1 MSNAVRPGRCA
12 WWTVVGGCR
21 HASSPPCRGRCE
33 CDTAYLEPQDE
44 NDLELGT
51 VLALGSYDGA
61 RLSGGDVGGADEP
74 GAKAERLPKADGA
87 FQVFGVV
94 FARDWLVCKTDLQVT
109 PPAVA
114 FLPRILL
121 AYQASSFM
129 CCSSGR
135 LPAWDHVAPYK
146 TLSIARRALR

>member
-1 MSNAVRPGRCA
+1 M
-12 WWTVVGGCR
+12 
-21 HASSPPCRGRCE
+21 
-33 CDTAYLEPQDE
+33 
-44 NDLELGT
+44 
-51 VLALGSYDGA
+51 LALGSDDGA

-135 LPAWDHVAPYK
+135 LPAWDHAPPYK
-146 TLSIARRALR
+146 TLKGNQAPRHSPTGPQVAVQSTQHRRL